1 MPDGASGHRPGG
13 PDLARRRGP
22 GTEHGGTDRTSTGQR
37 DQDGRGDGHRGQ
49 DRTHLINRSDRPV
62 STSSVRPARSQLA
75 QMFWLAVRE
84 EKLGDGVGL
93 AAWPVPSV
101 WVVVP

>member
-1 MPDGASGHRPGG
+1 
-13 PDLARRRGP
+13 
-22 GTEHGGTDRTSTGQR
+22 
-37 DQDGRGDGHRGQ
+37 
-49 DRTHLINRSDRPV
+49 
-62 STSSVRPARSQLA
+62 
-75 QMFWLAVRE
+75 MFWLAVRE